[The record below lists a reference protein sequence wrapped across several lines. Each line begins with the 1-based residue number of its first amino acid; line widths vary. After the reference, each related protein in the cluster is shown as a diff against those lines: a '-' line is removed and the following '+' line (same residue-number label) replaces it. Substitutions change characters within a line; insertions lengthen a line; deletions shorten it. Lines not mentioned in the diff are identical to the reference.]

1 MLRKVQKDLKKE
13 KHYIRLIILDVCIKK
28 QPYFLI
34 QTAQYAHF
42 CPENVLFQ
50 SFKRKIPQFFDRDQL
65 KTVIPAIG
73 KHFLMFLLSDGRDGI
88 YLLLRRELKANF
100 LFGKLVE
107 AEFDKLADLRLV
119 VRI

>member
-13 KHYIRLIILDVCIKK
+13 KHYIRLIILDVWIKK

-50 SFKRKIPQFFDRDQL
+50 SFKRKILLFFDRNHSETINPCREESISL
-65 KTVIPAIG
+65 YFCFPMAGMIYISSSGGNSKRIFYSAS
-73 KHFLMFLLSDGRDGI
+73 LSRQSSMS
-88 YLLLRRELKANF
+88 LRT
-100 LFGKLVE
+100 
-107 AEFDKLADLRLV
+107 
-119 VRI
+119 